1 MVFNLGHRIVILSL
15 LAILLAGCQTPD
27 LKKAAQEALK
37 TGLALDS
44 AREIERSVPYL
55 KEAERLG
62 LLANDSFTVARAEHI
77 IAWQMLNCQHTESE
91 DTTSYYAIELL
102 KNADVFYRDDYTQKA
117 KVQGMMAM
125 LYFTAKE
132 YDKAEEHIQLAVEYA
147 NISDSNNAKR
157 FVWRYYSVI
166 CREQGRYGETIAC
179 LRNIMALENPNKHAV
194 VDMDMA
200 KAFYLNNEMDS
211 AAHYFHRMEA
221 AEPWDDYGDEFKMA
235 AYNALSVFY
244 ENQGE
249 TALALQY
256 IRKHEEYYYEIAAN
270 NANRSVYDIQQKYDF
285 ESLENQKNK
294 EIVQKQRIIM
304 IVSFLLLIAV
314 ALVLLLQLKQKQ
326 VLKQDAEMKR
336 QLDALKSKMIA
347 AAFTDEPVCRQILE
361 SVENQVFKTKVN
373 CSVYKDFAL
382 TQAQLN
388 ALRDAV
394 ETHFPS
400 FTTNLQARYP
410 ELTNDDLDYCHLYL
424 LGLNEAQ
431 ISALMQKSYTAVSDR
446 SRKLRKI
453 FGTDQMSS
461 VFRSMTQN

>member
-1 MVFNLGHRIVILSL
+1 MRHRSVFWL
-15 LAILLAGCQTPD
+15 LFFAVLLAGCQTPD

-44 AREIERSVPYL
+44 AGKIEQSVPYL

-102 KNADVFYRDDYTQKA
+102 ENAEVFYRDDYTQKA
-117 KVQGMMAM
+117 KVQGLMAM

-147 NISDSNNAKR
+147 NISGSNNAKR

-166 CREQGRYGETIAC
+166 CREQGRYDEAIAC
-179 LRNIMALENPNKHAV
+179 LRNIKVLENPNKHAV

-211 AAHYFHRMEA
+211 AAYYFHRMEA
-221 AEPWDDYGDEFKMA
+221 TAPWDDFGDEFKMA
-235 AYNALSVFY
+235 AYSALSVFY

-249 TALALQY
+249 TDLALQY
-256 IRKHEEYYYEIAAN
+256 IRKHEDLYSEIAAK
-270 NANRSVYDIQQKYDF
+270 NANRSIFDIQQKYDF

-326 VLKQDAEMKR
+326 VLKQEAETRR

-373 CSVYKDFAL
+373 YNVYKDFAL
-382 TQAQLN
+382 SPTQLN
-388 ALRDAV
+388 ALREAV
-394 ETHFPS
+394 ENHFPS
-400 FTTNLQARYP
+400 FTVNLQERYP
-410 ELTNDDLDYCHLYL
+410 KLTNDDLDYCRLYL

-453 FGTDQMSS
+453 FGTDQVSS
-461 VFRSMTQN
+461 VFRDMTKE

>member
-1 MVFNLGHRIVILSL
+1 M
-15 LAILLAGCQTPD
+15 LAIGTFVCLALAQCHAPNP
-27 LKKAAQEALK
+27 KERYAEAAQEALK

-44 AREIERSVPYL
+44 AGKIEQSVPYL

-102 KNADVFYRDDYTQKA
+102 ENAEVFYRDDYTQKA
-117 KVQGMMAM
+117 KVQGLMAM

-147 NISDSNNAKR
+147 NISGSNNAKR

-166 CREQGRYGETIAC
+166 CREQGRYDEAIAC
-179 LRNIMALENPNKHAV
+179 LRNIKVLENPNKHAV

-211 AAHYFHRMEA
+211 AAYYFHRMEA

-235 AYNALSVFY
+235 AYSALSVFY

-249 TALALQY
+249 TALALQN
-256 IRKHEEYYYEIAAN
+256 IRKHEDYYYEIASK
-270 NANRSVYDIQQKYDF
+270 NANRSIFDIQQKYDF

-314 ALVLLLQLKQKQ
+314 VLALLLQLKQKQ
-326 VLKQDAEMKR
+326 MLKREAEIK
-336 QLDALKSKMIA
+336 QLLDALKSKMMA

-373 CSVYKDFAL
+373 YNVYKDFAL
-382 TQAQLN
+382 SPTQLN
-388 ALRDAV
+388 ALREAV
-394 ETHFPS
+394 ENHFPS
-400 FTTNLQARYP
+400 FTVNLQERYP
-410 ELTNDDLDYCHLYL
+410 ELTNDDLDYCRLYL

-461 VFRSMTQN
+461 VFRDMTKE

>member
-1 MVFNLGHRIVILSL
+1 MMRRRSVFWLSFF
-15 LAILLAGCQTPD
+15 AVLLAGCHAPD
-27 LKKAAQEALK
+27 LKEAAQEALK

-44 AREIERSVPYL
+44 AGKIEQSVPYL

-77 IAWQMLNCQHTESE
+77 IAWQMLNCQHTESK

-102 KNADVFYRDDYTQKA
+102 ENAEVFYRDDYTQKA
-117 KVQGMMAM
+117 KVQGLMAM

-147 NISDSNNAKR
+147 NISGSNNAKR

-166 CREQGRYGETIAC
+166 CREQGRYDEAIAC
-179 LRNIMALENPNKHAV
+179 LRNIKVLENPNKHAV

-211 AAHYFHRMEA
+211 AAYYFHRMEA
-221 AEPWDDYGDEFKMA
+221 TAPWDDYGDEFKMA
-235 AYNALSVFY
+235 AYSALSVFY

-249 TALALQY
+249 TALALQN
-256 IRKHEEYYYEIAAN
+256 IRKHEDYYYEIASK
-270 NANRSVYDIQQKYDF
+270 NANRSIFDIQQKYDF

-294 EIVQKQRIIM
+294 EILQKQRIIM

-314 ALVLLLQLKQKQ
+314 VLALLLQLKQKQ
-326 VLKQDAEMKR
+326 MLKREAEIK
-336 QLDALKSKMIA
+336 QLLDALKSKMMA

-373 CSVYKDFAL
+373 YNVYKDFAL
-382 TQAQLN
+382 SPTQLN
-388 ALRDAV
+388 ALREAV
-394 ETHFPS
+394 ENHFPS
-400 FTTNLQARYP
+400 FTVNLQERYP
-410 ELTNDDLDYCHLYL
+410 ELTNDDLDYCRLYL

-461 VFRSMTQN
+461 VFRDMTKE

>member
-1 MVFNLGHRIVILSL
+1 M
-15 LAILLAGCQTPD
+15 
-27 LKKAAQEALK
+27 
-37 TGLALDS
+37 
-44 AREIERSVPYL
+44 PYL

-91 DTTSYYAIELL
+91 DTTNYYAIELL
-102 KNADVFYRDDYTQKA
+102 ENAEVFYRDDYTQKA
-117 KVQGMMAM
+117 KVQGLMAM

-147 NISDSNNAKR
+147 NISGSNNAKR

-166 CREQGRYGETIAC
+166 CREQGRYDEAIAC
-179 LRNIMALENPNKHAV
+179 LRNIKVLENPNKHAV

-211 AAHYFHRMEA
+211 AAYYFHRMEA

-235 AYNALSVFY
+235 AYSALSVFY

-249 TALALQY
+249 TALALQN
-256 IRKHEEYYYEIAAN
+256 IRKHEDYYYEIASK
-270 NANRSVYDIQQKYDF
+270 NANRSIFDIQQKYDF

-314 ALVLLLQLKQKQ
+314 VLALLLQLKQKQ
-326 VLKQDAEMKR
+326 MLKREAEIK
-336 QLDALKSKMIA
+336 QLLDALKSKMMA

-373 CSVYKDFAL
+373 YNVYKDFAL
-382 TQAQLN
+382 SPTQLN
-388 ALRDAV
+388 ALREAV
-394 ETHFPS
+394 ENHFPS
-400 FTTNLQARYP
+400 FTVNLQERYP
-410 ELTNDDLDYCHLYL
+410 ELTNDDLDYCRLYL

-453 FGTDQMSS
+453 FGTDQVSS
-461 VFRSMTQN
+461 VFRDMTKE

>member
-77 IAWQMLNCQHTESE
+77 I
-91 DTTSYYAIELL
+91 
-102 KNADVFYRDDYTQKA
+102 
-117 KVQGMMAM
+117 
-125 LYFTAKE
+125 E

-166 CREQGRYGETIAC
+166 CREQGRYDEAIAC
-179 LRNIMALENPNKHAV
+179 LRNIKVLENPNKHAV

-211 AAHYFHRMEA
+211 AAYYFHRMEA

-235 AYNALSVFY
+235 AYSALSVFY

-294 EIVQKQRIIM
+294 EIVQEQRIIM

-347 AAFTDEPVCRQILE
+347 AAFT
-361 SVENQVFKTKVN
+361 F
-373 CSVYKDFAL
+373 
-382 TQAQLN
+382 
-388 ALRDAV
+388 
-394 ETHFPS
+394 
-400 FTTNLQARYP
+400 
-410 ELTNDDLDYCHLYL
+410 
-424 LGLNEAQ
+424 
-431 ISALMQKSYTAVSDR
+431 
-446 SRKLRKI
+446 
-453 FGTDQMSS
+453 
-461 VFRSMTQN
+461 SMTVSAAFLILLVAFLMKFSIGKIPYLSLFI

>member
-1 MVFNLGHRIVILSL
+1 MRRRSVFWL
-15 LAILLAGCQTPD
+15 LFFAALLAGCRTPD
-27 LKKAAQEALK
+27 VKEAAQEALK

-44 AREIERSVPYL
+44 AGKIEQSVPYL

-77 IAWQMLNCQHTESE
+77 IAWQMLNCQHTESK

-102 KNADVFYRDDYTQKA
+102 ENAEVFYRDDYTQKA
-117 KVQGMMAM
+117 KVQGLVAM

-147 NISDSNNAKR
+147 NISGSNNAKR

-166 CREQGRYGETIAC
+166 CREQGRYDEAIAC
-179 LRNIMALENPNKHAV
+179 LRNIKVLENPNKHAV

-211 AAHYFHRMEA
+211 AAYYFHRMEA

-235 AYNALSVFY
+235 AYSALSVFY

-249 TALALQY
+249 TALALQN
-256 IRKHEEYYYEIAAN
+256 IRKHEDYYYEIASK
-270 NANRSVYDIQQKYDF
+270 NANRSIFDIQQKYDF

-314 ALVLLLQLKQKQ
+314 VLALLLQLKQKQ
-326 VLKQDAEMKR
+326 MLKREAEIK
-336 QLDALKSKMIA
+336 QLLDALKSKMMA

-373 CSVYKDFAL
+373 YNVYKDFAL
-382 TQAQLN
+382 SPTQLN
-388 ALRDAV
+388 ALREAV
-394 ETHFPS
+394 KNHFPS
-400 FTTNLQARYP
+400 FTVNLQERYP
-410 ELTNDDLDYCHLYL
+410 ELTNDDLDYCRLYL

-461 VFRSMTQN
+461 VFRDMTKE

>member
-1 MVFNLGHRIVILSL
+1 M
-15 LAILLAGCQTPD
+15 LAIGTFVCLALAQCHAPNP
-27 LKKAAQEALK
+27 KERYAEAAQEALK

-44 AREIERSVPYL
+44 AGKIEQSVPYL

-77 IAWQMLNCQHTESE
+77 LAWQMLNCQHTESE

-102 KNADVFYRDDYTQKA
+102 ENAEVFYRDDYTQKA
-117 KVQGMMAM
+117 KVQGLMAM

-147 NISDSNNAKR
+147 NISGSNNAKR

-166 CREQGRYGETIAC
+166 CREQGRYDEAIAC
-179 LRNIMALENPNKHAV
+179 LRNIKVLENPNKHAV

-211 AAHYFHRMEA
+211 AAYYFHRMEA

-235 AYNALSVFY
+235 AYSALSVFY

-249 TALALQY
+249 TALALQN
-256 IRKHEEYYYEIAAN
+256 IRKHEDYYYEIASK
-270 NANRSVYDIQQKYDF
+270 NANRFIFDIQQKYDF

-314 ALVLLLQLKQKQ
+314 VLALLLQLKQKQ
-326 VLKQDAEMKR
+326 MLKREAEIK
-336 QLDALKSKMIA
+336 QLLDALKSKMMA

-373 CSVYKDFAL
+373 YNVYKDFAL
-382 TQAQLN
+382 SPTQLN
-388 ALRDAV
+388 ALREAV
-394 ETHFPS
+394 ENHFPS
-400 FTTNLQARYP
+400 FTVNLQERYP
-410 ELTNDDLDYCHLYL
+410 ELTNDDLDYCRLYL

-453 FGTDQMSS
+453 FGTDQVSS
-461 VFRSMTQN
+461 VFRDMAKE

>member
-1 MVFNLGHRIVILSL
+1 
-15 LAILLAGCQTPD
+15 
-27 LKKAAQEALK
+27 
-37 TGLALDS
+37 
-44 AREIERSVPYL
+44 
-55 KEAERLG
+55 
-62 LLANDSFTVARAEHI
+62 
-77 IAWQMLNCQHTESE
+77 
-91 DTTSYYAIELL
+91 
-102 KNADVFYRDDYTQKA
+102 
-117 KVQGMMAM
+117 
-125 LYFTAKE
+125 
-132 YDKAEEHIQLAVEYA
+132 
-147 NISDSNNAKR
+147 
-157 FVWRYYSVI
+157 
-166 CREQGRYGETIAC
+166 
-179 LRNIMALENPNKHAV
+179 
-194 VDMDMA
+194 
-200 KAFYLNNEMDS
+200 
-211 AAHYFHRMEA
+211 
-221 AEPWDDYGDEFKMA
+221 
-235 AYNALSVFY
+235 
-244 ENQGE
+244 
-249 TALALQY
+249 
-256 IRKHEEYYYEIAAN
+256 
-270 NANRSVYDIQQKYDF
+270 
-285 ESLENQKNK
+285 
-294 EIVQKQRIIM
+294 M

>member
-1 MVFNLGHRIVILSL
+1 MMRHRSVFWL
-15 LAILLAGCQTPD
+15 LFFAVLPAGCHTPD
-27 LKKAAQEALK
+27 LKEAAQEALK

-44 AREIERSVPYL
+44 AGEIEQSVAYL

-62 LLANDSFTVARAEHI
+62 LLVNDSFTVARAEHI

-91 DTTSYYAIELL
+91 DTTSYYTIELL

-117 KVQGMMAM
+117 KVQGLMAM

-132 YDKAEEHIQLAVEYA
+132 YDQAEEHIQLAVEYA
-147 NISDSNNAKR
+147 NISGSNNAKR

-166 CREQGRYGETIAC
+166 CREQGRYDEAIAC
-179 LRNIMALENPNKHAV
+179 LRNIKVLENPNKHAV

-211 AAHYFHRMEA
+211 AAYYFHRMEA

-235 AYNALSVFY
+235 AYSALSVFY

-249 TALALQY
+249 TALALQN
-256 IRKHEEYYYEIAAN
+256 IRKHEDYYYEIASK
-270 NANRSVYDIQQKYDF
+270 NANRSIFDIQQKYDF

-314 ALVLLLQLKQKQ
+314 VLALLLQLKQKQ
-326 VLKQDAEMKR
+326 MLKREAEIK
-336 QLDALKSKMIA
+336 QLLDALKSKMMA

-373 CSVYKDFAL
+373 YNVYKDFAL
-382 TQAQLN
+382 SPTQLN
-388 ALRDAV
+388 ALREAV
-394 ETHFPS
+394 ENHFPS
-400 FTTNLQARYP
+400 FTVNLQERYP
-410 ELTNDDLDYCHLYL
+410 ELTNDDLDYCRLYL